1 MRQHYC
7 VLFRLILYRALD
19 LPPDRPYVPVTVC
32 WKLMISVS
40 RHYTDTHIHT
50 GRQTDRHRETHRKR
64 GRARVRDRC
73 FWQEMIHL
81 YLKVIMVLH
90 SLVLRPGN
98 IDLAAAF
105 NQLPARVDRVDVG
118 GLAGRRP

>member
-1 MRQHYC
+1 
-7 VLFRLILYRALD
+7 
-19 LPPDRPYVPVTVC
+19 
-32 WKLMISVS
+32 
-40 RHYTDTHIHT
+40 
-50 GRQTDRHRETHRKR
+50 
-64 GRARVRDRC
+64 
-73 FWQEMIHL
+73 MIHL